1 MQVSRATVRQSSATV
16 GGGSLP
22 GETLDSYALTVS
34 ASAVHDAGSSLQA
47 FARALRLGTPGVIP
61 RIEGD
66 RLWLDAR
73 TVAPGDDETLVA
85 AVRAAWDAS
94 SHGS

>member
-1 MQVSRATVRQSSATV
+1 
-16 GGGSLP
+16 
-22 GETLDSYALTVS
+22 
-34 ASAVHDAGSSLQA
+34 LQA
-47 FARALRLGTPGVIP
+47 LARALRLGTPGIIP